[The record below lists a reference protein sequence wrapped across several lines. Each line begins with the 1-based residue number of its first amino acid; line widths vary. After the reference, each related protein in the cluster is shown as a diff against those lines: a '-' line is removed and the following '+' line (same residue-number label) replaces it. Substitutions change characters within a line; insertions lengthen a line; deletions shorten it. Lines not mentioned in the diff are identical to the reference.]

1 MINNLA
7 LIKTLIDFPDE
18 DTFYKIEIIQ
28 RRKDNPDLSSN
39 TKLVK
44 TYFINDPEK
53 LDRVFEKEIKPIC
66 DALNARAMFYLNK
79 RSFEKTAFA
88 ALKQLTDCLYT
99 HDYKSAKRAYNVA
112 CGKTCN
118 GGEGKRWIFDI
129 DEKSENDVIFNLLYD
144 IITGVG
150 GKVYARVPTKHGEHV
165 ITSVFNLQSFKDK
178 LDAEIL
184 RHPDS
189 HVLEVIKKTDIHK
202 DNGTIL
208 YIPDNEQA

>member
-28 RRKDNPDLSSN
+28 RRKDNPDLPSN

-44 TYFINDPEK
+44 TYFINNPEK
-53 LDRVFEKEIKPIC
+53 LDRVFEREIKPIC

-129 DEKSENDVIFNLLYD
+129 DEKDENDVIFTALYN
-144 IITGVG
+144 IVTYVG

-165 ITSVFNLQSFKDK
+165 ITSVFNLKDFENK
-178 LDAEIL
+178 VKYELAQ
-184 RHPDS
+184 HPDMHALQVLS
-189 HVLEVIKKTDIHK
+189 HTDIHK

>member
-18 DTFYKIEIIQ
+18 DTFYKVEIIQ
-28 RRKDNPDLSSN
+28 RRKDNPELSSN

-44 TYFINDPEK
+44 TYYIADPDK
-53 LDRVFEKEIKPIC
+53 LDTVFEKEIKPIC

-88 ALKQLTDCLYT
+88 ALKQVTDCLMT
-99 HDYKSAKRAYNVA
+99 KDYKSIKRAYNSA

-118 GGEGKRWIFDI
+118 GGEGKRWIFDL
-129 DEKSENDVIFNLLYD
+129 DEKDEVIANRINELV
-144 IITGVG
+144 TSVG
-150 GKVYARVPTKHGEHV
+150 GKVYAHIPTKHGIHI
-165 ITSVFNLQSFKDK
+165 ITSVFNLKDYAVK
-178 LDAEIL
+178 LHARLIDN
-184 RHPDS
+184 PDS
-189 HVLEVIKKTDIHK
+189 HALKVIEAIDIHK

>member
-18 DTFYKIEIIQ
+18 DTFYKVEIIQ
-28 RRKDNPDLSSN
+28 RRKDNPELSSN

-44 TYFINDPEK
+44 TYYIADPDK
-53 LDRVFEKEIKPIC
+53 LDTVFEKEIKPIC

-88 ALKQLTDCLYT
+88 ALKQVTDCLMT
-99 HDYKSAKRAYNVA
+99 KDYKSVKRAYNSA

-129 DEKSENDVIFNLLYD
+129 DEKEENDLIFTVLYD
-144 IITGVG
+144 IVTFVG
-150 GKVYARVPTKHGEHV
+150 GKVYARIPTKHGEHI
-165 ITSVFNLQSFKDK
+165 ITGVFNLKDFENK
-178 LDAEIL
+178 LRQEL
-184 RHPDS
+184 EKHPNM
-189 HVLEVIKKTDIHK
+189 HALQVLSKTDIHK

-208 YIPDNEQA
+208 YIPDNEQD

>member
-1 MINNLA
+1 MINNLK
-7 LIKTLIDFPDE
+7 LIESLIDFPDE
-18 DTFYKIEIIQ
+18 DTFYKIEIIV
-28 RRKDNPDLSSN
+28 RRKDNPDLTSN

-44 TYFINDPEK
+44 TYYITDKDK
-53 LDRVFEKEIKPIC
+53 LERVFEKEIKPIC

-99 HDYKSAKRAYNVA
+99 HDYKSAKRAYNAA

-129 DEKSENDVIFNLLYD
+129 DEKDENDNIFNILYD
-144 IITGVG
+144 IITCVG
-150 GKVYARVPTKHGEHV
+150 GKVYARVPTKHGEHI
-165 ITSVFNLQSFKDK
+165 ITSVFNLQEYKDK
-178 LDAEIL
+178 LSVEIL
-184 RHPDS
+184 RHPTS
-189 HVLEVIKKTDIHK
+189 HALEVIEKTDIHK

-208 YIPDNEQA
+208 YIPDNE

>member
-18 DTFYKIEIIQ
+18 DTFYKVEIIQ

-44 TYFINDPEK
+44 TYYIADPDK
-53 LDRVFEKEIKPIC
+53 LDTVFEKEIKPIC

-88 ALKQLTDCLYT
+88 ALKQVTDCLMT
-99 HDYKSAKRAYNVA
+99 KDYKSVKRAYNSA

-118 GGEGKRWIFDI
+118 GGEGKRWIFDL
-129 DEKSENDVIFNLLYD
+129 DEKDEVTANQINELVTS
-144 IITGVG
+144 VG
-150 GKVYARVPTKHGEHV
+150 GKVYAHIPTKHGIHI
-165 ITSVFNLQSFKDK
+165 ITSVFNLKDYAVK
-178 LDAEIL
+178 LHARLIDN
-184 RHPDS
+184 PDS
-189 HVLEVIKKTDIHK
+189 HALKVIEAIDIHK

-208 YIPDNEQA
+208 YIPDDEQA